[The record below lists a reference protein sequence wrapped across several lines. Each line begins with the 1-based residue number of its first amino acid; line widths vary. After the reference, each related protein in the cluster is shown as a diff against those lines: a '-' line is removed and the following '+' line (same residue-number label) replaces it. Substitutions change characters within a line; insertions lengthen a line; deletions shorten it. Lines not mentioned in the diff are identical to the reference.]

1 MDLRMHAFGLHIATK
16 MECENML
23 CTSGWEMTKKSRS
36 KGWYIIY
43 ISILLFIKTLFSNKK
58 LLCLNMNIKAC
69 FSWLGNNRLSEKQVP
84 FLLQLHVLGLIFW
97 EIRHRPL
104 RWAVDSALFMFLQG
118 LLCCLLLNVLFNF
131 LLVLFWSV
139 ELHGCRVTI
148 DRIYGVRIGQQLGQE
163 ELKYICKI
171 IESCPCLINYI

>member
-1 MDLRMHAFGLHIATK
+1 MDLWMHAFGLHIATK

-58 LLCLNMNIKAC
+58 LLCLNMNIRVC
-69 FSWLGNNRLSEKQVP
+69 FSWLRNNRLSEKQVP

-97 EIRHRPL
+97 EVRHRPL
-104 RWAVDSALFMFLQG
+104 RWAVPVPSSCSFRASSFAYFWMYSLIFCLYSSGRWRYMLQSHHWEDLWG
-118 LLCCLLLNVLFNF
+118 
-131 LLVLFWSV
+131 
-139 ELHGCRVTI
+139 
-148 DRIYGVRIGQQLGQE
+148 
-163 ELKYICKI
+163 
-171 IESCPCLINYI
+171 